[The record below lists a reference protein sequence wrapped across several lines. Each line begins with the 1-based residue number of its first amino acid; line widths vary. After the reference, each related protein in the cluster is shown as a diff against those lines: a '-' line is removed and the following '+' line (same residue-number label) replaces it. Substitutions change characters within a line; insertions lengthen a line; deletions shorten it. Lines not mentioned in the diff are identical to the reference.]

1 MLGIGQMDKST
12 YQPDGGVDNFQ
23 VNIVNKSFTLREI
36 ALVQSFSNG
45 IIQDI
50 KNITTRSKIADHTE
64 LVIFCAF
71 LLAASS
77 DTTRDLMQL
86 GQESVDKMSSGVLS
100 IASLSDMTGIPRQ
113 TVRRK
118 CVSLEQKGV
127 IIRDQS
133 RLYSCE
139 IPSFAIEAILQ
150 QVGAMIKLNARLS
163 PTV

>member
-1 MLGIGQMDKST
+1 MDKST
-12 YQPDGGVDNFQ
+12 NRPDGGVDSFA
-23 VNIVNKSFTLREI
+23 VEIADRSFTLREI

-50 KNITTRSKIADHTE
+50 KNITLRSKITDHTE

-71 LLAASS
+71 LLASSS

-86 GQESVDKMSSGVLS
+86 GRESVDKMSAGVLS

-127 IIRDQS
+127 IVRDKS
-133 RLYSCE
+133 RLYCCD
-139 IPSFAIEAILQ
+139 IPGFAIEAILQ

-163 PTV
+163 ATV

>member
-1 MLGIGQMDKST
+1 MDRST
-12 YQPDGGVDNFQ
+12 DRPDGKFDGFEVDPTER
-23 VNIVNKSFTLREI
+23 SFTLREI

-45 IIQDI
+45 IIQDV
-50 KNITTRSKIADHTE
+50 KNITLQSKISDHTE

-86 GQESVDKMSSGVLS
+86 GHERVDKMSSGVLS